1 MKKLLAMILCV
12 VMMVSAFAVPASAA
26 DLITPFADSTYEFT
40 EAVKPIAVCSNMG
53 LIPGYVDGKFRP
65 DGILTRGD
73 IVKIAYKVITGDGLI
88 EGVDVTTETNIKD
101 VFEDVS
107 KENDEELKKAIDY
120 FIKEGVMKKYDNVN
134 FNYNQPATIGEY
146 AALFAKGLGFEEP
159 NPDDPNYLYG
169 PKGSFV
175 ALENAGILSYTN
187 SNGYTDYYYD
197 LAYDSVLTRDV
208 AAQIIYNIIFDY
220 PPLSFL
226 VTSEKNPNEYSE
238 PFGVLKYN
246 INTMGTAIVLG
257 TKNNPMGHKI
267 ENDVLLSNGADVKI
281 AGDYDAYVGY
291 RVVLSYADLDG
302 SGVYSADEP
311 IFYME
316 PSVTVSQTFYFNDD
330 EVLNMFYIGKKGH
343 FYEMSYGSYYA
354 VAGNST
360 NRIYLTNGTKKF
372 LNYNKWPENYAYNF
386 DEIFNTA
393 SREDV
398 ASMETITNR
407 PEMQI
412 TIVDM
417 DGDMAIDY
425 FYAFEYRL
433 GKVLSNASGVIKFYD
448 YYLDEITTY
457 DVTTLKTDI
466 SVNVGDIVKY
476 CDYGSELRVTEAKS
490 VSGTLS
496 DITASTLA
504 IGETTLEKSVF
515 FKDNGKAV
523 PAGAEAT
530 VYYDGTGAIA
540 VINAEDKGDD
550 IFYIGGGDAEKL
562 YGHSLVSGADV
573 EVPLADAS
581 IALQNASYG
590 IKRFNG
596 SRYIYGAAES
606 IYGTIVKADAN
617 TVDVLI
623 TEVVDSNNSYQK
635 VVTLYKS
642 AFCDDTVNNS
652 VTNTATTSIATIYLD
667 DAGCVI
673 GITQ

>member
-1 MKKLLAMILCV
+1 MKKTLAMILCV
-12 VMMVSAFAVPASAA
+12 VMMVSAFAIPVSA
-26 DLITPFADSTYEFT
+26 DELITPFADSTYEFT

-65 DGILTRGD
+65 DGIMTRGD
-73 IVKIAYKVITGDGLI
+73 IVKLAYKVITGDGLFG
-88 EGVDVTTETNIKD
+88 GVEVTVETSYENT
-101 VFEDVS
+101 FLDVS
-107 KENDEELKKAIDY
+107 NEGDAELRKAVGYFVKESVI
-120 FIKEGVMKKYDNVN
+120 KKYNNTD
-134 FNYNQPATIGEY
+134 FRYNQPATVGEY
-146 AALFAKGLGFEEP
+146 AALFSKALGFESP
-159 NPDDPNYLYG
+159 HPDDPEYDYG
-169 PKGSFV
+169 PQGSFV
-175 ALENAGILSYTN
+175 ALENASVLSYTN

-197 LAYDSVLTRDV
+197 LRYDTTLTRDV
-208 AAQIIYNIIFDY
+208 AAQIVYNILFDF
-220 PPLSFL
+220 PPKSFL

-257 TKNNPMGHKI
+257 TKNNPMGYKI

-281 AGDYDAYVGY
+281 AGDYDAYIGY

-311 IFYME
+311 LFYME
-316 PSVTVSQTFYFNDD
+316 PSVTVAQTFNFNDD
-330 EVLNMFYIGKKGH
+330 EVSNMFYIGKKGH
-343 FYEMSYGSYYA
+343 FYEMNYGSYYA

-360 NRIYLTNGTKKF
+360 NRIYLTNGTKKY

-386 DEIFNTA
+386 DEIFNTV
-393 SREDV
+393 SNEDT
-398 ASMETITNR
+398 ATMEAITNR

-466 SVNVGDIVKY
+466 SVNEGDIVKY
-476 CDYGSELRVTEAKS
+476 CDYGTELRVTAAKS

-496 DITASTLA
+496 EISASGLTIDEA
-504 IGETTLEKSVF
+504 AMEKSIF
-515 FKDNGKAV
+515 FRDNGKAV

-530 VYYDGTGAIA
+530 VYYDGTGALA

-550 IFYIGGGDAEKL
+550 IFYIGGGDGENL
-562 YGHSLVSGADV
+562 FGHSLVSGAEVVIPV
-573 EVPLADAS
+573 EDAS
-581 IALQNASYG
+581 IALQNSSYG

-617 TVDVLI
+617 TVDVLV
-623 TEVVDSNNSYQK
+623 TEVVDADTSYQK

-642 AFCDDTVNNS
+642 AFCDGTVNNS
-652 VTNTATTSIATIYLD
+652 ITNTATTAVATIYLD